1 MTMLIMNKTD
11 WIIAIA
17 NSDSD
22 GVTIQRFFG
31 TEDEV
36 KSLLVSLVEEDK
48 ENDEESYGCGTESV
62 DEVEADGI
70 GRFDAF
76 ATYSDYHIDYSAEA
90 FSNLCFYDEGGKT
103 YSARQRN

>member
-22 GVTIQRFFG
+22 GVTIRRFFG

-36 KSLLVSLVEEDK
+36 KSLLMESDVLMLSLPTLITILIILQK
-48 ENDEESYGCGTESV
+48 NYRT
-62 DEVEADGI
+62 
-70 GRFDAF
+70 R
-76 ATYSDYHIDYSAEA
+76 T
-90 FSNLCFYDEGGKT
+90 
-103 YSARQRN
+103 

>member
-22 GVTIQRFFG
+22 GVTIRRFFG

-36 KSLLVSLVEEDK
+36 KSLLMGSDVLMLSLPTLITILIILQKNYQDFITMQK
-48 ENDEESYGCGTESV
+48 
-62 DEVEADGI
+62 A
-70 GRFDAF
+70 
-76 ATYSDYHIDYSAEA
+76 
-90 FSNLCFYDEGGKT
+90 
-103 YSARQRN
+103 